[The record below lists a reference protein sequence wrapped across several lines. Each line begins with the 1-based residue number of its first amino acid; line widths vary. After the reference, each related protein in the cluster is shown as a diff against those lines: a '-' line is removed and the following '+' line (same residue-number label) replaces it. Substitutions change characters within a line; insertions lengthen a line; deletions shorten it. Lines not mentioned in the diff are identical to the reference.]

1 MQRWFNLIAKITPS
15 RISGVVDAPQS
26 KSLAIRLL
34 FSSLLGKIELH
45 NLHMSDD
52 VTAAISAVEALGV
65 NRTGDIWQFN
75 REGISGKNSIYL
87 GGSGTTLRM
96 LLPILAYKGVDITV
110 DGDDTLRKR
119 PLNTIIEWL
128 RKNGVTVSGDRLP
141 IRISGKA
148 MSDYVEISGSESSQ
162 YISGFIFALLMN
174 GGGKISILPPVR
186 SANYIRMTCDILNRI
201 GANVRYSGS
210 MINIDPG
217 VALKYSG
224 PVPGDFLLSSFYAAA
239 TLLTGGKIRIKGLEL
254 PEDSAGDSRIVDIFR
269 KCGAGSEVLN
279 QEWLV
284 SSKGDL
290 HPFDED
296 VSDSPDMAVSLA
308 ALASVINGTSTVRG
322 VELLKIKESN
332 RILTI
337 IDTLRSFGIRADF
350 DGNIVVSGNGSGKN
364 GIIDSSMDHRI
375 AMLGTVLALRFGGTV
390 RGAECVSKSNPHFY
404 EDISNLGGMI
414 EST

>member
-65 NRTGDIWQFN
+65 NRTGDLWQFN
-75 REGISGKNSIYL
+75 REGISGKNRIYL

-364 GIIDSSMDHRI
+364 GIVDSSMDHRI

-390 RGAECVSKSNPHFY
+390 RGAECVSKSNPYFY
-404 EDISNLGGMI
+404 EDISHLGGMI
-414 EST
+414 GST

>member
-45 NLHMSDD
+45 NLHISDD

-75 REGISGKNSIYL
+75 REGISGKNRIYL

-217 VALKYSG
+217 VAVKYSG